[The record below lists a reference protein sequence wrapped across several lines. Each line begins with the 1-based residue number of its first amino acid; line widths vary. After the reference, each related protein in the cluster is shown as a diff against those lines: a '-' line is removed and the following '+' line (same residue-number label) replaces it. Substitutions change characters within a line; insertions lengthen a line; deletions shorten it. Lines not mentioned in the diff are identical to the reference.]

1 MFMYYTYMHF
11 HCVLSRQ
18 KNNVLYNLTSLLSGS
33 VIVGLDLPQ
42 QKVYLHIYKLVTTN
56 QGLIQGL
63 GAILAPHITPS
74 HPSAQPKI
82 SLVPH
87 LQLIVTLVA
96 QTSITSEVSYG

>member
-1 MFMYYTYMHF
+1 MYYTYMHF

-56 QGLIQGL
+56 QGLIQEL
-63 GAILAPHITPS
+63 GANLAPHPPS
-74 HPSAQPKI
+74 KVVSAPPPFNVR
-82 SLVPH
+82 LVERFFGFP
-87 LQLIVTLVA
+87 LYCNSSS
-96 QTSITSEVSYG
+96 TSKHKFRG